1 MKRVARLA
9 VVGGALVAAAPAAAQ
24 TFTTPDPVLQRIWQE
39 GMHNSQLEVLAQ
51 PLLDSIGPRLTGTPN
66 LKAGNDWLVKTY
78 AGWGI
83 PARNEVYGT
92 WKGWQQGYL
101 HVDLLTPRV
110 RTLEAYALAWSPGTN
125 GPVTGDVVALP
136 DVKSP
141 AEFKAWLPQVRGK
154 FVLVSFPQPTCRPD
168 DDWERWALPA
178 DWSQMQAA
186 RDSARAA
193 WEARLANTGVDG
205 RQLPRVLEQAGAR
218 GIISNRWSAGWG
230 VDKVFNA
237 HAQTVPEI
245 DVSCE
250 DYGLLYR
257 LQEHRQHPTLRVDAQ
272 ARFLGDVPI
281 ANTIAE
287 IKGTEKP
294 DEYVVL
300 SAHFDSWH
308 SGSGATDNGTGT
320 LTMLEAARILKK
332 VYPRPKRTILIGHWA
347 GEEQGLNGSRAF
359 AHDHPEVV
367 TGLQALFN
375 QDNGTGR
382 VRNMSGSGLV
392 DAGQALARWLSRVPT
407 ELTDSLQLSFPG
419 TPAGGGSDHA
429 SFVCASAPGFSL
441 GSLPWNYWL
450 YTWHT
455 QRDTYDKVVFAEVRR
470 NAVLTAMLAYLA
482 SEDPERVAR
491 AQRVMP
497 SDRRTGQPMSWPA
510 CQDAARDF
518 TQYTR

>member
-9 VVGGALVAAAPAAAQ
+9 VLGGALAAAAPAAAQ
-24 TFTTPDPVLQRIWQE
+24 TFTAQDPVLQRIWQE
-39 GMHNSQLEVLAQ
+39 GMQNSQLEALAQ

-78 AGWGI
+78 GGWGI
-83 PARNEVYGT
+83 AARNEVYGT
-92 WKGWQQGYL
+92 WKGWQPGYL

-110 RTLEAYALAWSPGTN
+110 RTLEAYMLAWSPGTR

-136 DVKSP
+136 DARSP
-141 AEFKAWLPQVRGK
+141 AEFQAWLPQARGK

-168 DDWERWALPA
+168 DDWERWALA
-178 DWSQMQAA
+178 SEFEKMKTERAA
-186 RDSARAA
+186 ARAA
-193 WEARLANTGVDG
+193 WDARLKNTGVDS
-205 RQLPRVLEQAGAR
+205 RQLARVLEQAGAR
-218 GIISNRWSAGWG
+218 GIVSNRWSEGWG
-230 VDKVFNA
+230 VDKIFNA

-257 LQEHRQHPTLRVDAQ
+257 LQQHGQHPTLRVDAQ
-272 ARFLGDVPI
+272 ARFAGDVPI
-281 ANTIAE
+281 ANTVAE
-287 IKGTEKP
+287 IEGTEKP
-294 DEYVVL
+294 NEYVLL

-320 LTMLEAARILKK
+320 LAMLEAARILKAA
-332 VYPRPKRTILIGHWA
+332 YPKPKRTIVIGHWA

-359 AHDHPEVV
+359 AHDHPEIVQ
-367 TGLQALFN
+367 GLQALFN

-382 VRNMSGSGLV
+382 VEHMSGSGLV
-392 DAGQALARWLSRVPT
+392 GAGASLARWLSRVPT
-407 ELTDSLQLSFPG
+407 ELTDSIHLSLPG
-419 TPAGGGSDHA
+419 MPAGGGSDYA

-441 GSLPWNYWL
+441 GSLPWNYFL

-455 QRDTYDKVVFAEVRR
+455 QRDTYDKVVFDEVRR

-491 AQRVMP
+491 DQRIMP
-497 SDRRTGQPMSWPA
+497 NDRRTGQSQTWPA
-510 CQDAARDF
+510 CQDGNRDW